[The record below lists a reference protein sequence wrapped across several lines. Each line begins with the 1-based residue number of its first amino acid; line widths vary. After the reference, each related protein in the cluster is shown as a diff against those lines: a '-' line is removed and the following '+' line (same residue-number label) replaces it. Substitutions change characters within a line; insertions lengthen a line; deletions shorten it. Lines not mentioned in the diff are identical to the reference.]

1 MEKTM
6 RRRGLL
12 SILLVLTLLLA
23 PLSALRVRADQGVE
37 GSASHTGDGWT
48 PTVTISVN
56 NKSDKTVSGWTM
68 TFTCLDGM
76 TIDNTWGCKVSVSG
90 NICTVTG
97 DGYGKEIAPGGNAG
111 NIGFNYKVDPNN
123 PVDWTPGKATVKPT
137 FAVDTPDPTKPD
149 PTKPDPTKPDPT
161 KPDPTKPDPTK
172 PDPTKPEPTETHQE
186 PVKPSETTKSP
197 TAAPTKAPTETTP
210 KPETTAVPTDSSSEP
225 EPSES
230 TIGSL
235 DPVDG
240 DDWLTTVGNRIVD
253 KDGKQVWLTGVNW
266 FGYNTGSNIFDG
278 CWSCNMETAIRSI
291 ADHGFNVLRIPMSSE
306 LILAWKNGEYP
317 QANFNQAENA
327 ELVGMN
333 SLQIFDYAISL
344 CRKYGLKVM
353 LDIHSANTDAS
364 GHMTNLWYTDKVSL
378 QDYYDSLS
386 YIAERYKDNDTI
398 IAIDLKN
405 EPHGKANEEKAI
417 WNDSDLD
424 NNWKHVAEVAGNLVL
439 DKNPHLLIVIEGIE
453 IYPKD
458 ISANGDFSSTNM
470 DDYLTTWWG
479 ANLRGVKDYPIDF
492 GSEARNRQIVY
503 SPHDYGPTVYKQPW
517 FEGDYNFETL
527 KTDCWNDNW
536 LYIHNERIAPIL
548 IGEWGGFMEEPNL
561 TWMTYIRQLIAENN
575 LNFTFWC
582 FNSNS
587 GDTGGLVLDDFKTWD
602 NTKYSFVKEV
612 LWQQDDKFV
621 GLDHAVPLGNRGI
634 SLSEYNG
641 VIDPDN
647 APAETAAPSA
657 TTALPSGSE
666 ETSAPA
672 ETTKAA
678 AAAAV
683 VAKKGGFPVG
693 KIVLYGF
700 LLLLLILV
708 AVLLYM
714 FFKNPKAWNNLV
726 DRLHLPEKLKRDIPW
741 EIAPQTQSAAAEPV
755 SKNNEFAG
763 RYRPVARTAPAANA
777 SPAKAPAPDTKPSAS
792 VNRAATAAVA
802 GTEAKSAFK
811 PAEKKETPKMAASSA
826 SAQKKTT
833 PVRRPDMR
841 PSNRPKIRTA
851 EEVEAEV
858 HRLAEQMKAEQAS
871 KAPASVNAEA
881 EKAASGEVKE
891 TVKAAPA
898 AAPVRKSIAKKNEE
912 DVPAIVKSLREQ
924 EAKAA
929 QTPAPA
935 EEILPTWASS
945 APTLDHPIWAKPNNP
960 SGADFADA
968 YTPEKKAAPAP
979 ERKGPIKRPNMR
991 PSARKPNDPTDE
1003 NK

>member
-1 MEKTM
+1 
-6 RRRGLL
+6 
-12 SILLVLTLLLA
+12 
-23 PLSALRVRADQGVE
+23 
-37 GSASHTGDGWT
+37 
-48 PTVTISVN
+48 
-56 NKSDKTVSGWTM
+56 
-68 TFTCLDGM
+68 
-76 TIDNTWGCKVSVSG
+76 
-90 NICTVTG
+90 
-97 DGYGKEIAPGGNAG
+97 
-111 NIGFNYKVDPNN
+111 
-123 PVDWTPGKATVKPT
+123 
-137 FAVDTPDPTKPD
+137 
-149 PTKPDPTKPDPT
+149 
-161 KPDPTKPDPTK
+161 
-172 PDPTKPEPTETHQE
+172 
-186 PVKPSETTKSP
+186 
-197 TAAPTKAPTETTP
+197 
-210 KPETTAVPTDSSSEP
+210 
-225 EPSES
+225 
-230 TIGSL
+230 
-235 DPVDG
+235 
-240 DDWLTTVGNRIVD
+240 
-253 KDGKQVWLTGVNW
+253 
-266 FGYNTGSNIFDG
+266 
-278 CWSCNMETAIRSI
+278 METAIRSI

-517 FEGDYNFETL
+517 FEGDYNFDTL

-741 EIAPQTQSAAAEPV
+741 EIASQTQSAAAEPV

-811 PAEKKETPKMAASSA
+811 PAEKKETPKMAASST

-945 APTLDHPIWAKPNNP
+945 APALDRPIWAKPNNP

>member
-1 MEKTM
+1 MEKTT
-6 RRRGLL
+6 RRRSLL
-12 SILLVLTLLLA
+12 SVLLVLTFLLA
-23 PLSALRVRADQGVE
+23 PLSALRVRADQGVTAT
-37 GSASHTGDGWT
+37 ASTGATGDWKT
-48 PTVTISVN
+48 YNVVLN
-56 NKSDKTVSGWTM
+56 NGSDKNLSDWTM
-68 TFTCLDGM
+68 TFEIPEGSTWQGSWNFKETVSGRKVTLKMSASSWQLPVPGESKGVGGFNIQGAPDGWKPS
-76 TIDNTWGCKVSVSG
+76 ISVS
-90 NICTVTG
+90 
-97 DGYGKEIAPGGNAG
+97 PS
-111 NIGFNYKVDPNN
+111 
-123 PVDWTPGKATVKPT
+123 
-137 FAVDTPDPTKPD
+137 FADPTPVPAT
-149 PTKPDPTKPDPT
+149 PTPAPATPTPVPATPT
-161 KPDPTKPDPTK
+161 AAPAT
-172 PDPTKPEPTETHQE
+172 
-186 PVKPSETTKSP
+186 P
-197 TAAPTKAPTETTP
+197 TAAPTAEPTAAPTSAPTAAPTQAPAEPTKAPA
-210 KPETTAVPTDSSSEP
+210 ETTAAPTDSSSES
-225 EPSES
+225 ETSES
-230 TIGSL
+230 MIGSL

-266 FGYNTGSNIFDG
+266 FGYNTGTNIFDG

-291 ADHGFNVLRIPMSSE
+291 ADHGFNVLRIPISSE
-306 LILAWKNGEYP
+306 LILAWKRGEYP
-317 QANFNQAENA
+317 EANFNQAENA

-333 SLQIFDYAISL
+333 SQQIFDYAISL
-344 CRKYGLKVM
+344 CRKYGLKVI
-353 LDIHSANTDAS
+353 LDIHSANTDAA
-364 GHMTNLWYTDKVSL
+364 GHMTNLWYTDKISI

-386 YIAERYKDNDTI
+386 YIAERYKENDTI

-417 WNDSDLD
+417 WNNSDLD

-439 DKNPHLLIVIEGIE
+439 DQNPNLLIIIEGIE

-492 GSEARNRQIVY
+492 GNEARNRQIVY
-503 SPHDYGPTVYKQPW
+503 SPHDYGPTVYQQPW
-517 FEGDYNFETL
+517 FSGDYNYETL

-536 LYIHNERIAPIL
+536 LYIHNDRIAPIL

-561 TWMTYIRQLIAENN
+561 TWMTYIRQLIGENN

-602 NTKYSFVKEV
+602 NTKYGFVKEV
-612 LWQQDDKFV
+612 LWQQDGKFV

-634 SLSEYNG
+634 PLSEYNG

-647 APAETAAPSA
+647 VPAETTAPSA
-657 TTALPSGSE
+657 TTLPDGTE
-666 ETSAPA
+666 ETSAPG

-678 AAAAV
+678 AAATAV
-683 VAKKGGFPVG
+683 AAKKGGFPVG

-741 EIAPQTQSAAAEPV
+741 EIAPQTQTAESAPV
-755 SKNNEFAG
+755 SRNNEFAG
-763 RYRPVARTAPAANA
+763 RYRPVARTSPSNA
-777 SPAKAPAPDTKPSAS
+777 DTPAKAPASEAKSS
-792 VNRAATAAVA
+792 EIFKGAATASAVGA
-802 GTEAKSAFK
+802 AAKNTARPAASK
-811 PAEKKETPKMAASSA
+811 PAVSRPDTAKPASASSA
-826 SAQKKTT
+826 KGA
-833 PVRRPDMR
+833 PVRRPNMR
-841 PSNRPKIRTA
+841 PSSRSQIRTA

-871 KAPASVNAEA
+871 Q
-881 EKAASGEVKE
+881 AAAAANDTAKDAVSETVKE
-891 TVKAAPA
+891 TAKAAPA
-898 AAPVRKSIAKKNEE
+898 ASPVRKSIAKKNDE
-912 DVPAIVKSLREQ
+912 DVPAIVRSLREQ
-924 EAKAA
+924 EAKQA
-929 QTPAPA
+929 QEQSSAPA
-935 EEILPTWASS
+935 EEIIPTWASS
-945 APTLDHPIWAKPNNP
+945 APTLDHPIWAKPSNP
-960 SGADFADA
+960 SESDFADA
-968 YTPEKKAAPAP
+968 YKPEKKASPSP

-1003 NK
+1003 IK